1 MNDSIIFHREFPPH
15 SVRQGSGTTV
25 QLRWQDHI
33 SILHLFAWLMLGA
46 MCHNAIDMVAVE
58 MKIDGS
64 VSGQC
69 KLLGSLST
77 HHEQVTKGIIKLLL
91 GALTDVSLANE
102 GVSICAAH
110 PYYIRSI
117 SGCTIILDAVHSA
130 LWKRVWF
137 IIMRD

>member
-1 MNDSIIFHREFPPH
+1 MNFPTLH

-77 HHEQVTKGIIKLLL
+77 HHEQVTEGIVRLLL
-91 GALTDVSLANE
+91 GALGDVSLATE
-102 GVSICAAH
+102 SVS
-110 PYYIRSI
+110 YINADT
-117 SGCTIILDAVHSA
+117 CTEFNLILRYA
-130 LWKRVWF
+130 KRKTCGFLVKVV
-137 IIMRD
+137 IYPL